1 MPDESLAF
9 VDTNIFV
16 YAFSSGNDPRQL
28 AARQLHERLLHEDR
42 LCLSTQVLQELFVS
56 LTRKYSQSPDVV
68 LPLLHD
74 LTQWPCFSIDPA
86 AVEDAGRLSVSAQ
99 LSFWDSLIV
108 VAARRMGAETLYSED
123 MNNGQMIEG
132 VKIVNPF

>member
-1 MPDESLAF
+1 MPAESLAF

-56 LTRKYSQSPDVV
+56 LTRKYSQSPGVV

-74 LTQWPCFSIDPA
+74 LTQWPCFTIDPA

-108 VAARRMGAETLYSED
+108 VSARRMGAETLYSED

>member
-1 MPDESLAF
+1 MPAESLAF

-16 YAFSSGNDPRQL
+16 YAFSSGYDPRQL

-74 LTQWPCFSIDPA
+74 LTQWPCFTIDPA

-108 VAARRMGAETLYSED
+108 VSARRMGAETLYSED